1 MKTLILGLGAP
12 APSRSR
18 VGVEVARGLH
28 AVVDDP
34 DVHIVEAE
42 AGEVD
47 LLQLFAGYDKAVV
60 VDSVRVSQGEIGEL
74 TRLGLSD
81 LELAARHRARGGAEY
96 RATLDPSRTG
106 GLAMQREI
114 SIYAI
119 EVGDGAERS
128 GTGVAEIMREAVPR
142 LVAQIVEEEFGTTF
156 SDRES
161 Y

>member
-1 MKTLILGLGAP
+1 MKTLILGLGAH
-12 APSRSR
+12 APSRVR

-28 AVVDDP
+28 AAVADP

-42 AGEVD
+42 AGDLD

-60 VDSVRVSQGEIGEL
+60 VDSIRVSDGEIGEL

-81 LELAARHRARGGAEY
+81 LELAARPRARGGAEY
-96 RATLDPSRTG
+96 RATVDPSRTG
-106 GLAMQREI
+106 GLAMPREI

-119 EVGDGAERS
+119 EVGDGVDRS
-128 GTGVAEIMREAVPR
+128 GSAAEIMREAVPR
-142 LVAQIVEEEFGTTF
+142 LVAQIAEEEFGTA
-156 SDRES
+156 SSEGDS

>member
-1 MKTLILGLGAP
+1 MKTLILDLGAP
-12 APSRSR
+12 APSRAR

-28 AVVDDP
+28 AVVGDP

-42 AGEVD
+42 AGDLD

-60 VDSVRVSQGEIGEL
+60 VDSVRASEGEIGEL

-81 LELAARHRARGGAEY
+81 LELAARPRARSGAEY
-96 RATLDPSRTG
+96 RATIDLSRTG
-106 GLAMQREI
+106 GLAMPREI

-119 EVGDGAERS
+119 EVGDGVDRS

-142 LVAQIVEEEFGTTF
+142 LVAQIAEEEFGTAF
-156 SDRES
+156 PKSDS